1 MRVEGETA
9 MKEVVAKM
17 KPESREVEEVR
28 FFCFLTLL
36 TASLAIVVASL
47 HRALFLPMQEE

>member
-1 MRVEGETA
+1 MRGEGETA

-17 KPESREVEEVR
+17 KPESREAEEVR